1 MVAVVQLAITAGAAG
16 GGLLFDASGYQA
28 TFAVSAAILAASAA
42 VAFIGSRTAIRAGRL
57 IPAT

>member
-28 TFAVSAAILAASAA
+28 TFSVSAAILAASAA
-42 VAFIGSRTAIRAGRL
+42 VAFLGSRAAQRSRA
-57 IPAT
+57 